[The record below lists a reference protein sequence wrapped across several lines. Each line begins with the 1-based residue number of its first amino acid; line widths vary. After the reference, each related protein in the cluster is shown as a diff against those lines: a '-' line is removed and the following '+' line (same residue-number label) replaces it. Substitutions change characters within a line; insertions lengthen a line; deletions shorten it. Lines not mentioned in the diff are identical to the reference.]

1 MNLEDIKKV
10 SVIGGMITESHPEY
24 FFRKEHHS

>member
-10 SVIGGMITESHPEY
+10 SVIGGMITESRPD
-24 FFRKEHHS
+24 FLLQKGVSL

>member
-1 MNLEDIKKV
+1 MNFEDIKKV
-10 SVIGGMITESHPEY
+10 SVISGGISESHPEY